1 MAKKER
7 TDGDGGVFKDGLIAI
22 GIAVATGACVAVGRD
37 AYEAV
42 RDRVGD
48 WRDERRKR
56 KEKEARAAKNG
67 DGSTKKKARKSKK
80 KAKSSK

>member
-7 TDGDGGVFKDGLIAI
+7 TDGDGFALKDGLIAI
-22 GIAVATGACVAVGRD
+22 GIAVGTGACVAVGRD

-42 RDRVGD
+42 RDRFSE
-48 WRDERRKR
+48 WRDDRRKR

-67 DGSTKKKARKSKK
+67 DGSTKKKARKAKK
-80 KAKSSK
+80 KARSSK